1 VVILFIQV
9 MYIDFLDL
17 HQNYENG
24 YYLVYGVPRF
34 CHVRTEDF
42 KFITEVDVDI
52 TSRARYLS
60 YGALPVSFIVFP

>member
-1 VVILFIQV
+1 

-52 TSRARYLS
+52 TSRAEFHSLS
-60 YGALPVSFIVFP
+60 LIDLYNVFLFFILK

>member
-1 VVILFIQV
+1 

-17 HQNYENG
+17 HQNYENE

-34 CHVRTEDF
+34 CHVRTKDF

-60 YGALPVSFIVFP
+60 YRAFPVSFIVFP

>member
-1 VVILFIQV
+1 

-24 YYLVYGVPRF
+24 YYLVYDVPRF

-52 TSRARYLS
+52 TSRSRYLS
-60 YGALPVSFIVFP
+60 YGILPVSFIVFP

>member
-1 VVILFIQV
+1 MVVLFIQV

-24 YYLVYGVPRF
+24 YHLVYGVPRF
-34 CHVRTEDF
+34 CHVTTEYF

-60 YGALPVSFIVFP
+60 YCILPVSFIVFP

>member
-1 VVILFIQV
+1 VVVLFIQV

-24 YYLVYGVPRF
+24 YHLVYCVPRF
-34 CHVRTEDF
+34 CHVTTEDF
-42 KFITEVDVDI
+42 KFITEVNVDI